1 MNEQD
6 NTFIKNLL
14 IPCFV
19 LGMIGNGEVQDV
31 VNKI

>member
-6 NTFIKNLL
+6 NKFIKNLL

-19 LGMIGNGEVQDV
+19 LGMVGNGLVHDV
-31 VNKI
+31 VDKI